1 MLFLRSQPNTVVQDI
16 IFGVF
21 MRFSV
26 GIAVSMLV
34 AVSIGVST
42 FVVHSLWWTT
52 ARDNSRMLAAE
63 INSQIANTVR
73 IEVGATLRS
82 AEAAWSAVRTIFVQN
97 VIATRQ
103 ADKREFVF
111 LSQLQAQP
119 NISWIFFGWPDGNFF
134 ASHRLGDSG
143 LEMIEI
149 DKDIRDRN
157 LRTDRYIFIP
167 GDIQFEERTF
177 VPTSY
182 DPRDH
187 AWFNNFMSLDTMG
200 WIEARDL
207 PGSDKTVYAFAGPI
221 DVNRARQGVLAVA
234 IETDRLSRFLATLE
248 PGEFGAAFI
257 LDADG
262 KVIAVPDAKA
272 DEVTPARMGE
282 GELYEVAKISGE
294 KLLGDPDGKTAGS
307 STKRVVI
314 DGVPY
319 AVALTPLGFYGWRV
333 ATVIPEAAFLS
344 GINATLIDLI
354 YILIGVVI
362 VSTALA
368 IWLIRR
374 IVANPLARIAED
386 LSKIERFDVERIP
399 RRPSNLSELANLSA
413 ATASMAAGLSAFR
426 KYVPTDLVKML
437 VAEGIKTQPGGDMKQ
452 ISVLFCDVTGFTGLS
467 EKLGPKIIQLMEPF
481 FSAAAAAVARHD
493 GTIDKFMGDAV
504 MAIWGAPRKDALHAE
519 NACRAALDLVVTVED
534 AGIKDEAGNSLRVR
548 IGLNSGEALVGNIGS
563 EQRLN
568 YTAIGDV
575 VNVASRLEGANKE
588 YGTRI
593 LIGPETRR
601 EAGDAIVVRE
611 LDTLAVFGRTEELV
625 VYELIAMADGF
636 EGSLDWIETYE
647 QGLAHYRSG
656 RFEQAIAAFE
666 AADKMRGGD
675 PVSVAMK
682 LRATKLL
689 TNPPSGDWRA
699 VTHTDKT

>member
-1 MLFLRSQPNTVVQDI
+1 
-16 IFGVF
+16 

-26 GIAVSMLV
+26 GIAVSILV

-42 FVVHSLWWTT
+42 VIVHSLWWTT

-73 IEVGATLRS
+73 IEVGVTLRS
-82 AEAAWSAVRTIFVQN
+82 AEAAWAAVRTIFVQN

-134 ASHRLGDSG
+134 ASHRLGDGG

-149 DKDIRDRN
+149 DEDIRDRM
-157 LRTDRYIFIP
+157 LRKDRYIFIP

-177 VPTSY
+177 TETSY
-182 DPRDH
+182 DPREH
-187 AWFNNFMSLDTMG
+187 AWFENFMGLNSAG

-207 PGSDKTVYAFAGPI
+207 PERDKTIYAFAGPI
-221 DVNRARQGVLAVA
+221 DVNRTRQGVLAVA
-234 IETDRLSRFLATLE
+234 IETDRLSRFLATLA

-257 LDADG
+257 LNADG
-262 KVIAVPDAKA
+262 KVIAVPDAEA
-272 DEVTPARMGE
+272 DETTPARMGE
-282 GELYEVAKISGE
+282 GKLYEAAMISGE
-294 KLLGDPDGKTAGS
+294 RLLAEPQTNTPGTL
-307 STKRVVI
+307 TKRIVV

-344 GINATLIDLI
+344 GIDETLINLVYVLI
-354 YILIGVVI
+354 VV
-362 VSTALA
+362 VVLASGLA

-374 IVANPLARIAED
+374 VVANPLARIAED
-386 LSKIERFDVERIP
+386 LGSIERFDVERIE
-399 RRPSNLSELANLSA
+399 RRPSKLSELENLSA

-426 KYVPTDLVKML
+426 KYVPTDLVRML
-437 VAEGIKTQPGGDMKQ
+437 VAEGIKTQPGGDIKR
-452 ISVLFCDVTGFTGLS
+452 ISVLFCDVAGFTGMS
-467 EKLGPKIIQLMEPF
+467 EKLGPNVVQLMEPF
-481 FSAAAAAVARHD
+481 FSAAASAITHNG
-493 GTIDKFMGDAV
+493 GTIDKFIGDAV
-504 MAIWGAPRKDALHAE
+504 MAFWGAPRNDSNHAE
-519 NACRAALDLVVTVED
+519 HACRAALDLVASVD
-534 AGIKDEAGNSLRVR
+534 ASGIEDEAGNPLRVR

-575 VNVASRLEGANKE
+575 VNVASRLEGSNKD
-588 YGTRI
+588 YGTLI

-601 EAGDAIVVRE
+601 QAADSIVVRE
-611 LDTLAVFGRTEELV
+611 LDTLNLSGRTEEIV
-625 VYELIAMADGF
+625 VYELFAMRDALDGPIA
-636 EGSLDWIETYE
+636 WINAYE
-647 QGLAHYRSG
+647 QGLAHYRAG
-656 RFEQAIAAFE
+656 QLQKAIAAFE
-666 AADKMRGGD
+666 AADQARNGD
-675 PVSVAMK
+675 PASVAMK
-682 LRATKLL
+682 ARAQSLL
-689 TNPPSGDWRA
+689 DRSLAED
-699 VTHTDKT
+699 

>member
-1 MLFLRSQPNTVVQDI
+1 
-16 IFGVF
+16 
-21 MRFSV
+21 MRISV
-26 GIAVSMLV
+26 GIAVSLLV
-34 AVSIGVST
+34 AFSIGVST
-42 FVVHSLWWTT
+42 FIVHSLWWTT

-73 IEVGATLRS
+73 IEVGTTLRS
-82 AEAAWSAVRTIFVQN
+82 AEAAWAAVRTIFVQN

-119 NISWIFFGWPDGNFF
+119 NTSWIFFGWPDGNFF
-134 ASHRLGDSG
+134 ASHRLGDGG

-149 DKDIRDRN
+149 DKDIRDRM

-167 GDIQFEERTF
+167 GDIQFEERSF
-177 VPTSY
+177 SETSY
-182 DPRDH
+182 DPREH
-187 AWFNNFMSLDTMG
+187 AWFGNFMGLSSNG

-207 PGSDKTVYAFAGPI
+207 PGTDKTVYAYAGPI
-221 DVNRARQGVLAVA
+221 DVNRTRQGVLAVA
-234 IETDRLSRFLATLE
+234 IETDRLSRFLASLT

-262 KVIAVPDAKA
+262 KVIAVPDAEA

-282 GELYEVAKISGE
+282 GDLYEVAMISGE
-294 KLLGDPDGKTAGS
+294 TLLGDPEANTPGPV
-307 STKRVVI
+307 TKRVVI

-333 ATVIPEAAFLS
+333 ATVIPEAAFFS
-344 GINATLIDLI
+344 EIDKTQIDLI
-354 YILIGVVI
+354 YILIAVV
-362 VSTALA
+362 VAATGLA
-368 IWLIRR
+368 IWLVRR
-374 IVANPLARIAED
+374 VVANPLARISED
-386 LSKIERFDVERIP
+386 LSRIESFDVERIS
-399 RRPSNLSELANLSA
+399 RRPSKLSELANLSA

-426 KYVPTDLVKML
+426 KYVPTDLVRML

-467 EKLGPKIIQLMEPF
+467 EKLGPKIVQLMEPF
-481 FSAAAAAVARHD
+481 FSAASAAIARHD

-504 MAIWGAPRKDALHAE
+504 MAFWGAPRKDINHAE
-519 NACRAALDLVVTVED
+519 NACRAALDLVAAVD
-534 AGIKDEAGNSLRVR
+534 AAGIEDEVGNPLRVR

-588 YGTRI
+588 YGTLI

-611 LDTLAVFGRTEELV
+611 LDTLTVFGRIKELV
-625 VYELIAMADGF
+625 VYELIAMADGID
-636 EGSLDWIETYE
+636 GSHAWIETYE
-647 QGLAHYRSG
+647 QGLAHYRAG
-656 RFEQAIAAFE
+656 RFEQAAAAFE
-666 AADKMRGGD
+666 AADRARGGD
-675 PVSVAMK
+675 PASAAMSS
-682 LRATKLL
+682 RARDLMES
-689 TNPPSGDWRA
+689 PPSPDWRA
-699 VTHTDKT
+699 VTNTEKNG

>member
-1 MLFLRSQPNTVVQDI
+1 
-16 IFGVF
+16 

-26 GIAVSMLV
+26 GIAVSILV

-42 FVVHSLWWTT
+42 FIVHSLWWTT

-63 INSQIANTVR
+63 INGQIANTVR
-73 IEVGATLRS
+73 IEVGVTLRS
-82 AEAAWSAVRTIFVQN
+82 AEAAWAAVRTIFVQN

-119 NISWIFFGWPDGNFF
+119 NISWMFFGWPDGNFF
-134 ASHRLGDSG
+134 ASHRLGDGG

-149 DKDIRDRN
+149 DEGIRDRM
-157 LRTDRYIFIP
+157 LRKDRYIFIP

-177 VPTSY
+177 TETSY
-182 DPRDH
+182 DPREH
-187 AWFNNFMSLDTMG
+187 AWFKNFMGLNSSG

-207 PGSDKTVYAFAGPI
+207 PDSDRTVYAFAGPI

-234 IETDRLSRFLATLE
+234 IETDRLSRFLATLA

-257 LDADG
+257 LNADG
-262 KVIAVPDAKA
+262 KVIAVPDAEA

-282 GELYEVAKISGE
+282 GKLYEVAMISGE
-294 KLLGDPDGKTAGS
+294 RLLADPQANASGTL
-307 STKRVVI
+307 TKRVVI

-344 GINATLIDLI
+344 GIDETLINLI
-354 YILIGVVI
+354 YVLIIVV
-362 VSTALA
+362 VVATGLA
-368 IWLIRR
+368 IWLIRKV
-374 IVANPLARIAED
+374 VANPLARIAED
-386 LSKIERFDVERIP
+386 LGKIERFDVEQIE
-399 RRPSNLSELANLSA
+399 RRPSKLSELANLSA

-426 KYVPTDLVKML
+426 KYVPTDLVRML
-437 VAEGIKTQPGGDMKQ
+437 LAEGIKIQPGGEMKQ

-467 EKLGPKIIQLMEPF
+467 EKLGPKIAQLMEPF
-481 FSAAAAAVARHD
+481 FSAASTAIAHNG

-504 MAIWGAPRKDALHAE
+504 MAFWGAPRTDVNHAE
-519 NACRAALDLVVTVED
+519 NACRAALDLVAAVDASGIEDD
-534 AGIKDEAGNSLRVR
+534 AGNPLRVR

-575 VNVASRLEGANKE
+575 VNVASRLEGANKD
-588 YGTRI
+588 YGTLI
-593 LIGPETRR
+593 LIGPETRQQA
-601 EAGDAIVVRE
+601 AGTIVVRE
-611 LDTLAVFGRTEELV
+611 LDTLTVFGRIEELV
-625 VYELIAMADGF
+625 VYELIAMADGC
-636 EGSLDWIETYE
+636 EGSFAWIQTYE
-647 QGLAHYRSG
+647 QGLAHYRAG
-656 RFEQAIAAFE
+656 RFEKAVAAFE
-666 AADKMRGGD
+666 VADRTRNGD
-675 PVSVAMK
+675 PASVAMMA
-682 LRATKLL
+682 RAQSLL
-689 TNPPSGDWRA
+689 DRPPPEDWRA
-699 VTHTDKT
+699 ITSTKK

>member
-1 MLFLRSQPNTVVQDI
+1 
-16 IFGVF
+16 

-26 GIAVSMLV
+26 GIAVSILV

-42 FVVHSLWWTT
+42 VIVHSLWWTT

-73 IEVGATLRS
+73 IEVGVTLRS
-82 AEAAWSAVRTIFVQN
+82 AEAAWAAVRTIFVQN

-134 ASHRLGDSG
+134 ASHRLGDGG

-149 DKDIRDRN
+149 DEDIRDRM
-157 LRTDRYIFIP
+157 LRKDRYIFIP

-177 VPTSY
+177 TETSY
-182 DPRDH
+182 DPREH
-187 AWFNNFMSLDTMG
+187 AWFENFMGLNSAG

-207 PGSDKTVYAFAGPI
+207 PESDKTIYAFAGPI
-221 DVNRARQGVLAVA
+221 DVNRTRQGVLAVA
-234 IETDRLSRFLATLE
+234 IETDRLSRFLATLA

-257 LDADG
+257 LNADG
-262 KVIAVPDAKA
+262 KVIAVPDAEA
-272 DEVTPARMGE
+272 DETTPARMGE
-282 GELYEVAKISGE
+282 GKLYEAAMISGE
-294 KLLGDPDGKTAGS
+294 RLLAEPQTNTPGTL
-307 STKRVVI
+307 TKRIVV

-344 GINATLIDLI
+344 GIDETLINLVYVLI
-354 YILIGVVI
+354 VV
-362 VSTALA
+362 VVLASGLA

-374 IVANPLARIAED
+374 VVANPLARIAED
-386 LSKIERFDVERIP
+386 LGSIERFDVERIE
-399 RRPSNLSELANLSA
+399 RRPSKLSELENLSA

-426 KYVPTDLVKML
+426 KYVPTDLVRML
-437 VAEGIKTQPGGDMKQ
+437 VAEGIKTQPGGDIKR
-452 ISVLFCDVTGFTGLS
+452 ISVLFCDVAGFTGMS
-467 EKLGPKIIQLMEPF
+467 EKLGPNVVQLMEPF
-481 FSAAAAAVARHD
+481 FSAAASAITHNG
-493 GTIDKFMGDAV
+493 GTIDKFIGDAV
-504 MAIWGAPRKDALHAE
+504 MAFWGAPRNDSNHAE
-519 NACRAALDLVVTVED
+519 HACRAALDLVASVD
-534 AGIKDEAGNSLRVR
+534 ASGIEDEAGNPLRVR

-575 VNVASRLEGANKE
+575 VNVASRLEGSNKD
-588 YGTRI
+588 YGTLI

-601 EAGDAIVVRE
+601 QAADSIVVRE
-611 LDTLAVFGRTEELV
+611 LDTLNLSGRTEEIV
-625 VYELIAMADGF
+625 VYELFAMRDALDGPIA
-636 EGSLDWIETYE
+636 WINAYE
-647 QGLAHYRSG
+647 QGLAHYRAG
-656 RFEQAIAAFE
+656 QLQKAIAAFE
-666 AADKMRGGD
+666 AADQARNGD
-675 PVSVAMK
+675 PASVAMK
-682 LRATKLL
+682 ARAQSLL
-689 TNPPSGDWRA
+689 DRSLAED
-699 VTHTDKT
+699 

>member
-1 MLFLRSQPNTVVQDI
+1 
-16 IFGVF
+16 

-26 GIAVSMLV
+26 GIAVSILV

-42 FVVHSLWWTT
+42 VIVHSLWWTT

-73 IEVGATLRS
+73 IEVGVTLRS
-82 AEAAWSAVRTIFVQN
+82 AEAAWAAVRTIFVQN

-134 ASHRLGDSG
+134 ASHRLGDGG

-149 DKDIRDRN
+149 DEGIRDRM
-157 LRTDRYIFIP
+157 LRKDQYIFIP

-177 VPTSY
+177 TETSY
-182 DPRDH
+182 DPREH
-187 AWFNNFMSLDTMG
+187 AWFENFMGLNSTG

-207 PGSDKTVYAFAGPI
+207 PESDKTIYAFAGPI
-221 DVNRARQGVLAVA
+221 DVNRTRQGVLAVA
-234 IETDRLSRFLATLE
+234 IETDRLSRFLATLA

-257 LDADG
+257 LNADG
-262 KVIAVPDAKA
+262 KVIAVPDAEA
-272 DEVTPARMGE
+272 DETTPARMGE
-282 GELYEVAKISGE
+282 GKLYEAAMISGE
-294 KLLGDPDGKTAGS
+294 RLLAEPQSNTPGTL
-307 STKRVVI
+307 TKRIVV

-344 GINATLIDLI
+344 GIDETLINLVYVLI
-354 YILIGVVI
+354 IVV
-362 VSTALA
+362 VLASGLA

-374 IVANPLARIAED
+374 VVANPLARIAED
-386 LSKIERFDVERIP
+386 LGSIERFDVERIE
-399 RRPSNLSELANLSA
+399 RRPSKLSELENLSA

-426 KYVPTDLVKML
+426 KYVPTDLVRML
-437 VAEGIKTQPGGDMKQ
+437 VAEGIKTQPGGDIKR
-452 ISVLFCDVTGFTGLS
+452 ISVLFCDVAGFTGMS
-467 EKLGPKIIQLMEPF
+467 EKLGPNVVQLMEPF
-481 FSAAAAAVARHD
+481 FSAAASAITHNG
-493 GTIDKFMGDAV
+493 GTIDKFIGDAV
-504 MAIWGAPRKDALHAE
+504 MAFWGAPRNDSNHAE
-519 NACRAALDLVVTVED
+519 HACRAALDLVASVD
-534 AGIKDEAGNSLRVR
+534 ASGIEDEAGNPLRVR

-575 VNVASRLEGANKE
+575 VNVASRLEGANKD
-588 YGTRI
+588 YGTLI

-601 EAGDAIVVRE
+601 QAADSIVVRE
-611 LDTLAVFGRTEELV
+611 LDTLNLSGRTEEIV
-625 VYELIAMADGF
+625 VYELIAMRDALDG
-636 EGSLDWIETYE
+636 SIAWINAYE
-647 QGLAHYRSG
+647 EGLAHYRAG
-656 RFEQAIAAFE
+656 QLQKAIAAFE
-666 AADKMRGGD
+666 AADQARNGD
-675 PVSVAMK
+675 PASVAMK
-682 LRATKLL
+682 ARAQSLL
-689 TNPPSGDWRA
+689 DRSLAEDSRA
-699 VTHTDKT
+699 VTRSKKK